1 MIKDLAKILL
11 SKQEK
16 ISSKRQLKLLP
27 LKSYKLR
34 LIKLKWRVKLKFY
47 VLGMVE
53 SLGNQISSLEN
64 EKFEVDLKLNNKNKE
79 YEDREA
85 ECLSDAA
92 GYE

>member
-1 MIKDLAKILL
+1 
-11 SKQEK
+11 
-16 ISSKRQLKLLP
+16 
-27 LKSYKLR
+27 
-34 LIKLKWRVKLKFY
+34 
-47 VLGMVE
+47 MVE